1 VLENARMP
9 TNDEKN
15 AFSKRLEFALRRSRE
30 PVTGPTELALRFNL
44 RHTGT
49 AVSTQTTH
57 KWLTGRAIP
66 TNDKL
71 ATLAQWLNVDE
82 HWLHYGPPSKTIN
95 PPANVSDAALTP
107 ELLELA
113 LKIQGLP
120 SHRRYLVEEL
130 IEQLKEIS

>member
-82 HWLHYGPPSKTIN
+82 HWLHYGPPSKPIN